1 MEELNTGREHIK
13 ALIHFASSTM
23 DEPKKYAEKYLAFV
37 DILGFKEI
45 VNTKNSD
52 WIINN
57 IYNEIRKIEVLI
69 HGSLLKN
76 LLPQSTCDLL
86 EFVFI
91 SDSIIISIPKDLP
104 LALETLVSTCLM
116 MQRMFLHKE
125 QPVLFRGA
133 ITTGDYFHY
142 NQTTFG
148 PALSNA
154 YILESNIAVYPRIL
168 IDKSVK
174 IHDICNQ
181 KDTLTKAFCIQDAD
195 GYEFLDYVNFAL
207 AFIGDRDKE
216 CLHIRT
222 FIEQR
227 MQEFL
232 GVERIYQKYAWLAEK
247 FNKALI
253 FYKDIDPKLEKK
265 YTIPL

>member
-1 MEELNTGREHIK
+1 MEQQAQNRK
-13 ALIHFASSTM
+13 PVKDLIHFVSSTLN
-23 DEPKKYAEKYLAFV
+23 EPKEYSEKYLAFI

-45 VNTKNSD
+45 VSTRSSE

-76 LLPQSTCDLL
+76 LLPQSTCELL

-116 MQRMFLHKE
+116 MQKMFLHKE
-125 QPVLFRGA
+125 HPILMRGA
-133 ITTGDYFHY
+133 ITMGDYFHY
-142 NQTTFG
+142 DQMTFG

-154 YILESNIAVYPRIL
+154 YILESSIAIFPRIL

-174 IHDICNQ
+174 IHEICNQ
-181 KDTLTKAFCIQDAD
+181 KDTLTKAFCIQDTD
-195 GYEFLDYVNFAL
+195 GYEFLDYVNFTL
-207 AFIGDRDKE
+207 AFISDRYKE
-216 CLHIRT
+216 CLHIRI

-227 MQEFL
+227 MHEYL
-232 GVERIYQKYAWLAEK
+232 GVERIFQKYAWLAEK

-265 YTIPL
+265 YIIPL